1 MIITID
7 GPAGSGKSTVARK
20 IANKL
25 GFIHLNSGA
34 LFRAVAVAAASAG
47 VDLGDEAAVFDVAK
61 RLQFSFFI
69 TAFLATGES
78 TTQLLVNGEDWSNR
92 LSSEDAGALASKV
105 AVLPK
110 VRQLLLEVQRA
121 EGSKH
126 SLVLEGRDAGSII
139 FPNAEA
145 KFYLDAPLD
154 LRAGRR
160 FSELYPGSVDLEG
173 ATFEAVRADLM
184 ERDRRDSS
192 REIAPQI
199 VPDGA
204 IVIDTEQ
211 LGIDEVVQQILDR
224 LRG

>member
-47 VDLGDEAAVFDVAK
+47 VDLGDEAAVLDVAK
-61 RLQFSFFI
+61 RLQFSFFV
-69 TAFLATGES
+69 TAES
-78 TTQLLVNGEDWSNR
+78 TTQLLVNGEDWSAR
-92 LSSEDAGALASKV
+92 LLSEDAGALASRV
-105 AVLPK
+105 AVLPRI
-110 VRQLLLEVQRA
+110 RQLLLEVQRA
-121 EGSKH
+121 EGAKH

-139 FPNAEA
+139 FPDAEA

-173 ATFEAVRADLM
+173 ATFEAVRTDLA
-184 ERDRRDSS
+184 ERDRRDST

-204 IVIDTEQ
+204 IVIDTEL

-224 LRG
+224 LPK